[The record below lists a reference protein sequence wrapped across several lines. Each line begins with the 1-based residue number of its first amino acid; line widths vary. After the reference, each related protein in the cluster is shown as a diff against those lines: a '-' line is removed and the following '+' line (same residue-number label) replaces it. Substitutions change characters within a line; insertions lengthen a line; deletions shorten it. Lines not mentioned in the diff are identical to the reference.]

1 MKRLTSL
8 AGVVAFVIVWEAV
21 TRVFHIPPY
30 LIPAP
35 SAVLAEIVDLP
46 SWYTMNTLATLWVTL
61 AGFAVA
67 AISGILFA
75 VLIVEWRVLERTLF
89 PLFVAINSVPKVAIA
104 PLLIIWFG
112 TGAIPK
118 VAIAFLVAVFPVVID
133 ATVGLR
139 SAPSDVLDL
148 AQALRASRWKVLI
161 RIKFYCALHSI
172 FAGLKVAVALALVG
186 AIVAEF
192 VSSQSGLGYVIL
204 SAQGTFDT
212 TRVFAALVLLAIMGV
227 GLIAI
232 LDWIEIRMMP
242 WSHARAAK

>member
-1 MKRLTSL
+1 MKRTLL
-8 AGVVAFVIVWEAV
+8 PAAGIVAFVMLWEAV
-21 TRVFHIPPY
+21 VRLFHIAPY
-30 LIPAP
+30 LVPAP
-35 SAVLAEIVDLP
+35 SAVLAEVAELP
-46 SWYTMNTLATLWVTL
+46 RWYAMNALATLWVTL
-61 AGFAVA
+61 AGFGCATLF
-67 AISGILFA
+67 GIAFA
-75 VLIVEWRVLERTLF
+75 VLIVEWRALDRLLF
-89 PLFVAINSVPKVAIA
+89 PVFVAINSVPKVAVA

-112 TGAIPK
+112 TGALPK

-133 ATVGLR
+133 AAVGLR

-148 AQALRASRWKVLI
+148 AQALRASRLKVLL

-172 FAGLKVAVALALVG
+172 FAGLKVAISLALVG

-212 TRVFAALVLLAIMGV
+212 TRVFAALVLLAILGM

-232 LDWIEIRMMP
+232 LDVVERRSMP
-242 WSHARAAK
+242 WAVKRT